1 MPEYLSPGVYVE
13 EVPSA
18 VKPIAGVST
27 STAAFIGLVP
37 PVIQIPFENPSYDP
51 TDKSADA
58 APAFIT
64 RPFPFRDLPQPASD
78 EGKAFADLDA
88 NQKLLAPLEDK
99 ENSGRPST
107 DTIASKDKMTQ
118 YLKVRN
124 AISAFTSSYPELADG
139 GARLAEF
146 KKNQTDLAA
155 LADPEHPDHPSAD
168 TRTNPKNLATYNKLK
183 AAIAAF
189 KARYPDMAE
198 EGEPVLCTS
207 FSDFKRSFGDF
218 STDGLQVPPGGDL
231 PIDGTGMQNQL
242 AHAVYGFFN
251 NGGTMC
257 YVMRFKDVADLR
269 NPDNLTPLEAID
281 DISIVAAP
289 GIVDPVVQSNL
300 ITHCENLTDRVAIL
314 DGPVLGDGDQ
324 RTKDNIMKVARTDY
338 GALYYPWI
346 KVFDIATQLMEPDGN
361 GERLCAPSGH
371 VAGIYARV
379 DHERGVHKAPANE
392 VVRGALELD
401 DQISKN
407 LQDGLN
413 PHGINCIRNIND
425 DITVWGARTVGGD
438 ANTDLKYINVR
449 RTLIFLRKSIDQ
461 GTQWVVFEPN
471 DRSLWAKITR
481 NVTAFLTNVW
491 RDGALFGSTPQEAF
505 YVKCDDETNPPEER
519 DLGKVTT
526 EIGVAIVE
534 PAEFV
539 IFRISQWEGTA
550 AQ

>member
-1 MPEYLSPGVYVE
+1 
-13 EVPSA
+13 
-18 VKPIAGVST
+18 
-27 STAAFIGLVP
+27 
-37 PVIQIPFENPSYDP
+37 
-51 TDKSADA
+51 
-58 APAFIT
+58 
-64 RPFPFRDLPQPASD
+64 
-78 EGKAFADLDA
+78 
-88 NQKLLAPLEDK
+88 
-99 ENSGRPST
+99 
-107 DTIASKDKMTQ
+107 
-118 YLKVRN
+118 
-124 AISAFTSSYPELADG
+124 
-139 GARLAEF
+139 
-146 KKNQTDLAA
+146 
-155 LADPEHPDHPSAD
+155 
-168 TRTNPKNLATYNKLK
+168 
-183 AAIAAF
+183 
-189 KARYPDMAE
+189 
-198 EGEPVLCTS
+198 
-207 FSDFKRSFGDF
+207 
-218 STDGLQVPPGGDL
+218 
-231 PIDGTGMQNQL
+231 
-242 AHAVYGFFN
+242 
-251 NGGTMC
+251 
-257 YVMRFKDVADLR
+257 MRFKDVAELR

-300 ITHCENLTDRVAIL
+300 ITLCENLTDRVAIL

-324 RTKDNIMKVARTDY
+324 RTKDNLMKVARTDY

-346 KVFDIATQLMEPDGN
+346 QVFDIATQLMAPDGN

-407 LQDGLN
+407 IQDGLN
-413 PHGINCIRNIND
+413 PHWINCIRNIND

-481 NVTAFLTNVW
+481 NVTAFLTTVW